1 MNHEKGNACCL
12 TENKFLKYLLMKQ
25 RILLNSK
32 QVESALNRL
41 CYQLIEV
48 HHDFSDTMILGIQK
62 KGVRLAQRMHKKLSE
77 ILKKNDIP
85 CGDLDVT
92 FYRDDFRK
100 KELINSTTHVEFSI
114 EDKNVILI
122 DDVLYT
128 GRTVRSALDAMLAF
142 GRPRDVELLVLV
154 DRRLCR
160 NLPIHA
166 KYSGKIIDSVP
177 SEKVQVHWKETDG
190 KDEVILMTEI

>member
-1 MNHEKGNACCL
+1 
-12 TENKFLKYLLMKQ
+12 MKQ
-25 RILLNSK
+25 RILLDSK
-32 QVESALNRL
+32 QVESTLNRL

-48 HHDFSDTMILGIQK
+48 HHDFSDSVILGIQK
-62 KGVRLAQRMHKKLSE
+62 KGVHLAERMHKKLSD
-77 ILKKNDIP
+77 ILKNKNIP

-100 KELINSTTHVEFSI
+100 KELIQSTTHVEFSI

-128 GRTVRSALDAMLAF
+128 GRTVRSALDAMLTF
-142 GRPRDVELLVLV
+142 GRPRDVELLVLI

-166 KYSGKIIDSVP
+166 KYSGKIIDSIP
-177 SEKVQVHWKETDG
+177 SEKVHVHWKELDG
-190 KDEVILMTEI
+190 KDEVVLLSDIN